1 MVPLAAMA
9 DDRAAARAIFDRKV
23 TMHGIRFVLLLLTV
37 LAVVSPAIAQA
48 PPVAADAAAL
58 LRATPQDRVLGQA
71 DAPITIVEYAS
82 MTCPHCAHFATETL
96 PELKKKWIDTGKAK
110 LIMRPFPLDQVAL
123 RAEMLARCLPP
134 ERYYPMIETLFK
146 TQDKWAVQNWR
157 PALERTARLAGIGTK
172 EFDACLAN
180 KALED
185 EIVQSRLTAATQL
198 DVNATPTLFV
208 NGKKFEG
215 PPTAEALDGVLSGLA
230 KS

>member
-1 MVPLAAMA
+1 MRKIWFTLLFVTALAAA
-9 DDRAAARAIFDRKV
+9 FPAAAQ
-23 TMHGIRFVLLLLTV
+23 
-37 LAVVSPAIAQA
+37 SPQA
-48 PPVAADAAAL
+48 PPDAASL
-58 LRATPQDRVLGQA
+58 LQVAPKDRVLGQA

-82 MTCPHCAHFATETL
+82 MTCPHCAHFENEVL
-96 PELKKKWIDTGKAK
+96 PELKKKWIDTGKVK
-110 LIMRPFPLDQVAL
+110 LVMRPFPLDQVAL

-134 ERYYPMIETLFK
+134 QRYYPMVETLFK
-146 TQDKWAVQNWR
+146 TQEKWAVQDWR
-157 PALERTARLAGIGTK
+157 PALERIARLAGVSNK

-198 DVNATPTLFV
+198 DVNATPTIFV

-215 PPTAEALDGVLSGLA
+215 PPTVQAMDEVLSGLA

>member
-1 MVPLAAMA
+1 MREIRFALLFLTALAAA
-9 DDRAAARAIFDRKV
+9 FPAAAQ
-23 TMHGIRFVLLLLTV
+23 
-37 LAVVSPAIAQA
+37 SPQA
-48 PPVAADAAAL
+48 PPDAAGL
-58 LRATPQDRVLGQA
+58 LQVTPKDRVLGQA

-82 MTCPHCAHFATETL
+82 MTCPHCAHFENEVL

-110 LIMRPFPLDQVAL
+110 LVLRPFPLDQVAL

-134 ERYYPMIETLFK
+134 ERYYPMVETLFK
-146 TQDKWAVQNWR
+146 TQEKWAVPQDWR
-157 PALERTARLAGIGTK
+157 GALERIARLAGVSNK

-185 EIVQSRLTAATQL
+185 EIVQSRLVASTQL
-198 DVNATPTLFV
+198 DVNATPTIFV

-215 PPTAEALDGVLSGLA
+215 PPTVEALDGLLSGLA